1 MKKVCFYILLL
12 LTGCSVQHPFADA
25 IATLFAEYK
34 IDDYNYSIMD
44 TNGVIQKSDYIEKT
58 TIGYEWADS
67 FILPIILTREI
78 ENDHINEDSLLCQY
92 ISVRDIHRDLL
103 LGDIIRIAENCPDL
117 FPQNS
122 DDALSYMRR
131 LVRARFQD
139 VYSRF
144 CEDELKIKGNHLWD
158 TKTLLTITKRISFIF
173 DSQNV
178 TGYLP
183 VGSRIPD
190 MYPTWFVEN
199 IYQLA
204 GWYTFRINKHVV
216 LWNSVSDDK
225 HTVLCIKFVDM
236 QRMVTVIWPY
246 NVEFLPFDSKGN
258 PDLLLSPLAL
268 AILRENFEPDADR
281 IDYNGKKEELCSQL
295 LKKKGSPYLSLYIK
309 ELQAHIRH
317 TQKVGDQVNEL
328 KLKDVYSILFPYS
341 LSLDY
346 LSKAPLSAIHYVSD
360 RMSASRYFTLDKE
373 TSVAIFSS
381 NQCRKYM
388 SKNKIE
394 NDSVIVADKCWIEN
408 VVTKEMVWSPKIST
422 HPSMQVIRAERCDT
436 ILPPGNYLIHYDSDG
451 KHSFESWLSS
461 APLIDDYGIR
471 IYKK

>member
-12 LTGCSVQHPFADA
+12 LTGCSVQHPSADA

-281 IDYNGKKEELCSQL
+281 IDYNGKKEELCS
-295 LKKKGSPYLSLYIK
+295 
-309 ELQAHIRH
+309 H
-317 TQKVGDQVNEL
+317 
-328 KLKDVYSILFPYS
+328 
-341 LSLDY
+341 
-346 LSKAPLSAIHYVSD
+346 
-360 RMSASRYFTLDKE
+360 
-373 TSVAIFSS
+373 
-381 NQCRKYM
+381 
-388 SKNKIE
+388 
-394 NDSVIVADKCWIEN
+394 
-408 VVTKEMVWSPKIST
+408 
-422 HPSMQVIRAERCDT
+422 
-436 ILPPGNYLIHYDSDG
+436 
-451 KHSFESWLSS
+451 
-461 APLIDDYGIR
+461 
-471 IYKK
+471 

>member
-1 MKKVCFYILLL
+1 M
-12 LTGCSVQHPFADA
+12 
-25 IATLFAEYK
+25 
-34 IDDYNYSIMD
+34 
-44 TNGVIQKSDYIEKT
+44 
-58 TIGYEWADS
+58 
-67 FILPIILTREI
+67 
-78 ENDHINEDSLLCQY
+78 
-92 ISVRDIHRDLL
+92 
-103 LGDIIRIAENCPDL
+103 
-117 FPQNS
+117 
-122 DDALSYMRR
+122 
-131 LVRARFQD
+131 
-139 VYSRF
+139 
-144 CEDELKIKGNHLWD
+144 
-158 TKTLLTITKRISFIF
+158 TITKRISFIF

-281 IDYNGKKEELCSQL
+281 IDYNGKKEELCSRL

-360 RMSASRYFTLDKE
+360 RMSPSRYFTLDKE